1 MNRKLKLEELNRV
14 SIADFKQQKKDPVI
28 VLLDN
33 VRSLHNVGSVFRT
46 CDAMAVEKLYLCGIT
61 AKPPHRE
68 IQKTAIGA
76 TESVNW
82 EYIEDTISI
91 IHRYK
96 KEGYTIISVEQ
107 TSNSI
112 ALGNYNWKNEKVLLI
127 FGNEVDGVQQKIIDL
142 SDFSLE
148 IPQWGTKHS
157 FNITVSAGIVLW
169 DLKSKTSL

>member
-1 MNRKLKLEELNRV
+1 M
-14 SIADFKQQKKDPVI
+14 
-28 VLLDN
+28 
-33 VRSLHNVGSVFRT
+33 RSLHNVGSVFRT
-46 CDAMAVEKLYLCGIT
+46 CDAMAVEKIYLCGIT

-82 EYIEDTISI
+82 EYMDDAISI

-112 ALGNYNWKNEKVLLI
+112 ALGNYNWKNEKVLLV

-169 DLKSKTSL
+169 DLKSKTSH

>member
-61 AKPPHRE
+61 AKPPQRE

-82 EYIEDTISI
+82 EYIRDAISI

-96 KEGYTIISVEQ
+96 KDGYTIISVEQ
-107 TSNSI
+107 TSNSL
-112 ALGNYNWKNEKVLLI
+112 ALGNYNWKNEKVLLV
-127 FGNEVDGVQQKIIDL
+127 FGNEVAGVQQKIIDL

-157 FNITVSAGIVLW
+157 FNITVSVGMVLW
-169 DLKSKTSL
+169 DLKSKTVR

>member
-14 SIADFKQQKKDPVI
+14 SITDFKQQKKEPVI

-82 EYIEDTISI
+82 EYNEDAISI

-107 TSNSI
+107 TSNST
-112 ALGNYNWKNEKVLLI
+112 ALGNYNWQNEKVLLV

>member
-33 VRSLHNVGSVFRT
+33 VRSLHNVGSLFRT

-68 IQKTAIGA
+68 IHKTAIGA

-82 EYIEDTISI
+82 EYIEDAISI
-91 IHRYK
+91 INKHK
-96 KEGYTIISVEQ
+96 KEDYTIISVEQ
-107 TSNSI
+107 TSNSK
-112 ALGNYNWKNEKVLLI
+112 ALRNYNWKNEKVLLV

-157 FNITVSAGIVLW
+157 FNITVSAGIILW
-169 DLKSKTSL
+169 DLKSKTSH

>member
-76 TESVNW
+76 TESMNW
-82 EYIEDTISI
+82 EYIEDAINI

-112 ALGNYNWKNEKVLLI
+112 ALGNYNWKNEKVLLV

-157 FNITVSAGIVLW
+157 FNITVSTGIVLW
-169 DLKSKTSL
+169 DLKSKTSH

>member
-14 SIADFKQQKKDPVI
+14 SIADFKQQKKEPVI

-82 EYIEDTISI
+82 EYMEDAIGI
-91 IHRYK
+91 INKHK

-107 TSNSI
+107 TSNSK

-157 FNITVSAGIVLW
+157 FNITVSAGIILW
-169 DLKSKTSL
+169 DSKIKN

>member
-82 EYIEDTISI
+82 EYMDDAISI

-112 ALGNYNWKNEKVLLI
+112 ALGNYNWKNEKVLLV
-127 FGNEVDGVQQKIIDL
+127 FGNEIDGVQQKIIDL
-142 SDFSLE
+142 SDFSIE

-157 FNITVSAGIVLW
+157 FNITVSLGIVLW
-169 DLKSKTSL
+169 DLKSKTVR

>member
-82 EYIEDTISI
+82 EYMDDAISI

-107 TSNSI
+107 TSNSK

-142 SDFSLE
+142 SDISLE

-169 DLKSKTSL
+169 DLKSKTSH

>member
-14 SIADFKQQKKDPVI
+14 SIADFKLQQKDPVV

-82 EYIEDTISI
+82 EYMEDAISI

-107 TSNSI
+107 TSNST
-112 ALGNYNWKNEKVLLI
+112 ALGNYNWKNEKVLLV
-127 FGNEVDGVQQKIIDL
+127 FGNEVDGVHQKIIDL

-169 DLKSKTSL
+169 DLKSKTSH

>member
-82 EYIEDTISI
+82 EYIDDAISI

-112 ALGNYNWKNEKVLLI
+112 ALGNYNWKNEKVLLV
-127 FGNEVDGVQQKIIDL
+127 FGNEVDGVHQKIIDL

-169 DLKSKTSL
+169 DLKSKTSH

>member
-14 SIADFKQQKKDPVI
+14 SIADFKLQQKDPVV

-82 EYIEDTISI
+82 EYMQDAISI

-96 KEGYTIISVEQ
+96 KVGYTIISIEQ
-107 TSNSI
+107 TSNSK
-112 ALGNYNWKNEKVLLI
+112 ALGNYNWENEKVLLV

-142 SDFSLE
+142 SDFSVE

>member
-14 SIADFKQQKKDPVI
+14 SIADFKLQQKDPVV

-82 EYIEDTISI
+82 EYMEDAISI

-112 ALGNYNWKNEKVLLI
+112 ALGNYNWKNEKVLLV
-127 FGNEVDGVQQKIIDL
+127 FGNEVDGVHQKIIDL

-169 DLKSKTSL
+169 DLKSKTSH

>member
-14 SIADFKQQKKDPVI
+14 SITDFKQQKKDPVI

-82 EYIEDTISI
+82 EYTEDAISI

-96 KEGYTIISVEQ
+96 KEGYNIISVEQ

-169 DLKSKTSL
+169 DLKSKTSH

>member
-14 SIADFKQQKKDPVI
+14 SIADFKLQQKDPVV

-82 EYIEDTISI
+82 EYMEDAISI

-112 ALGNYNWKNEKVLLI
+112 ALGNYNWKNEKVLLV
-127 FGNEVDGVQQKIIDL
+127 FGNEIDGVNQKIIDL

-169 DLKSKTSL
+169 DLKSKTSH

>member
-1 MNRKLKLEELNRV
+1 MNRKLKLEELNRA

-82 EYIEDTISI
+82 EYTEDAISI
-91 IHRYK
+91 IHDYK

-107 TSNSI
+107 TSNSM
-112 ALGNYNWKNEKVLLI
+112 ALENYNWKNEKILLV

-169 DLKSKTSL
+169 DLKSKTSH

>member
-14 SIADFKQQKKDPVI
+14 SIADFKQKKKDPVI

-61 AKPPHRE
+61 AKPPQRE

-82 EYIEDTISI
+82 EYMEDAISI

-107 TSNSI
+107 TSNST
-112 ALGNYNWKNEKVLLI
+112 ALGNYNWKNEKVLLV
-127 FGNEVDGVQQKIIDL
+127 FGNEVDGVHQKIIDL

-169 DLKSKTSL
+169 DLKSKTSH

>member
-82 EYIEDTISI
+82 EYTEDAITIINS
-91 IHRYK
+91 YK
-96 KEGYTIISVEQ
+96 RQGYTIISVEQ
-107 TSNSI
+107 TSNSK
-112 ALGNYNWKNEKVLLI
+112 ALGNYNWKNEKVLLV
-127 FGNEVDGVQQKIIDL
+127 FGNEIDGVQQKIIDL

-169 DLKSKTSL
+169 DLKSKTSH

>member
-82 EYIEDTISI
+82 EYMQDAISI

-96 KEGYTIISVEQ
+96 KVGYTIISIEQ

-142 SDFSLE
+142 SDISLE

-169 DLKSKTSL
+169 DLKSKTSH

>member
-76 TESVNW
+76 TESVEC
-82 EYIEDTISI
+82 EYISWF
-91 IHRYK
+91 H
-96 KEGYTIISVEQ
+96 
-107 TSNSI
+107 
-112 ALGNYNWKNEKVLLI
+112 WLLI
-127 FGNEVDGVQQKIIDL
+127 SKGRRCL
-142 SDFSLE
+142 DFISSV
-148 IPQWGTKHS
+148 T
-157 FNITVSAGIVLW
+157 
-169 DLKSKTSL
+169 

>member
-82 EYIEDTISI
+82 EYMEDAITIINS
-91 IHRYK
+91 YK
-96 KEGYTIISVEQ
+96 RQGYTIISVEQ
-107 TSNSI
+107 TSNSK
-112 ALGNYNWKNEKVLLI
+112 ALGNYNWKNEKVLLV

-142 SDFSLE
+142 SDFSIE

-157 FNITVSAGIVLW
+157 FNITVSLGIVLW
-169 DLKSKTSL
+169 DLKSKTVR

>member
-1 MNRKLKLEELNRV
+1 MLILNN
-14 SIADFKQQKKDPVI
+14 KKKDPVI

-82 EYIEDTISI
+82 EYMEDAISI

-112 ALGNYNWKNEKVLLI
+112 ALGNYNWKNEKVLLV

-169 DLKSKTSL
+169 DLKSKTSH

>member
-82 EYIEDTISI
+82 EYMHDAISI

-107 TSNSI
+107 TSNSV
-112 ALGNYNWKNEKVLLI
+112 ALGNYNWKNEKVLFV
-127 FGNEVDGVQQKIIDL
+127 FGNEVDGVNQKIIDL

-169 DLKSKTSL
+169 DLKSKTSH

>member
-82 EYIEDTISI
+82 EYIEDAISI
-91 IHRYK
+91 IHRHK

-107 TSNSI
+107 TSNST
-112 ALGNYNWKNEKVLLI
+112 ALGNYNWKNEKVLLV

-169 DLKSKTSL
+169 DIKSKTSN

>member
-82 EYIEDTISI
+82 EHKKDAISI

-112 ALGNYNWKNEKVLLI
+112 ALGNYNWKNEKVLLV

-169 DLKSKTSL
+169 DLKSKTSH

>member
-33 VRSLHNVGSVFRT
+33 VRSLHNVGSLFRT

-82 EYIEDTISI
+82 EYMDDAISI

-112 ALGNYNWKNEKVLLI
+112 ALGNYNWKNEKVLLV
-127 FGNEVDGVQQKIIDL
+127 FGNEVDGVHQKIIDL

-169 DLKSKTSL
+169 DLKSKTSH

>member
-33 VRSLHNVGSVFRT
+33 VRSLHNVGSLFRT

-82 EYIEDTISI
+82 EYIEDAISI
-91 IHRYK
+91 INSYK
-96 KEGYTIISVEQ
+96 RQGYTIISVEQ
-107 TSNSI
+107 TSNSK
-112 ALGNYNWKNEKVLLI
+112 ALGNYNWKNEKVLLV
-127 FGNEVDGVQQKIIDL
+127 FGNEIDGVQQKIIDL

-169 DLKSKTSL
+169 DLKSKTSR

>member
-14 SIADFKQQKKDPVI
+14 SVADFKQQKKDPVI

-46 CDAMAVEKLYLCGIT
+46 CDAMAVEKLYLSGIT

-82 EYIEDTISI
+82 EYNEDAISI

-96 KEGYTIISVEQ
+96 KEGYYIISVEQ
-107 TSNSI
+107 TSNST
-112 ALGNYNWKNEKVLLI
+112 ALGNYNWKNEKVLLV
-127 FGNEVDGVQQKIIDL
+127 FGNEVNGVQQKIIDL

-157 FNITVSAGIVLW
+157 FNITVSAGIILW
-169 DLKSKTSL
+169 DLKSKTRH

>member
-82 EYIEDTISI
+82 EYIEDATSI

-107 TSNSI
+107 TSNST
-112 ALGNYNWKNEKVLLI
+112 ALGNYNWKNEKVLLV

-142 SDFSLE
+142 SNFSLE

-157 FNITVSAGIVLW
+157 FNITVSAGIILW
-169 DLKSKTSL
+169 DLKSKTSH

>member
-1 MNRKLKLEELNRV
+1 MNRKLKLEELNRA
-14 SIADFKQQKKDPVI
+14 SIADFKHQKKDPVI

-33 VRSLHNVGSVFRT
+33 VRSLHNVGSLFRT

-82 EYIEDTISI
+82 EYMDDAISI

-112 ALGNYNWKNEKVLLI
+112 ALGNYNWKNEKVLLV
-127 FGNEVDGVQQKIIDL
+127 FGNEVDGVHQKIIDL
-142 SDFSLE
+142 SDFSIE

-169 DLKSKTSL
+169 DLKSKTSH

>member
-82 EYIEDTISI
+82 EYMDDAISI

-112 ALGNYNWKNEKVLLI
+112 ALGNYNWKNEKVLLV
-127 FGNEVDGVQQKIIDL
+127 FGNEVDGVHQKIIDL

-169 DLKSKTSL
+169 DLKSKTSH

>member
-14 SIADFKQQKKDPVI
+14 SIADFKQQKKDPII

-82 EYIEDTISI
+82 EYMEDAIGI
-91 IHRYK
+91 INKHK

-107 TSNSI
+107 TSNSK
-112 ALGNYNWKNEKVLLI
+112 ALGNYNWKNEKVLLV

-157 FNITVSAGIVLW
+157 FNITVSTGIVLW
-169 DLKSKTSL
+169 DLKSKTVR

>member
-1 MNRKLKLEELNRV
+1 M
-14 SIADFKQQKKDPVI
+14 
-28 VLLDN
+28 
-33 VRSLHNVGSVFRT
+33 RSLHNVGSVFRT

-82 EYIEDTISI
+82 EYMEDAISI

-112 ALGNYNWKNEKVLLI
+112 ALGNYNWKNEKVLLV

-142 SDFSLE
+142 SDFSIE

-169 DLKSKTSL
+169 DLKSKTSH

>member
-82 EYIEDTISI
+82 EYNEDAISI

-112 ALGNYNWKNEKVLLI
+112 ALGNYNWKNEKVLI
-127 FGNEVDGVQQKIIDL
+127 VFGNEVDGVQQKIIDL

-157 FNITVSAGIVLW
+157 FNITVSAGIILW
-169 DLKSKTSL
+169 DLKSKTSH

>member
-14 SIADFKQQKKDPVI
+14 SIADFKKQKKDPVI

-82 EYIEDTISI
+82 EYMEDAIRV

-96 KEGYTIISVEQ
+96 KEGYTIITVEQ

-112 ALGNYNWKNEKVLLI
+112 ALGNYNLKNEKVLLV

-169 DLKSKTSL
+169 DLKIKN

>member
-46 CDAMAVEKLYLCGIT
+46 CDAMAIEKLYLCGIT

-82 EYIEDTISI
+82 EYNEDAISI

-107 TSNSI
+107 TSNST
-112 ALGNYNWKNEKVLLI
+112 ALGNYNWKNEKILLI

-169 DLKSKTSL
+169 DLKSKTSH

>member
-61 AKPPHRE
+61 AKPPQRE

-82 EYIEDTISI
+82 EYIRDAISI

-107 TSNSI
+107 TSNSL
-112 ALGNYNWKNEKVLLI
+112 ALGNYNWKNEKVLLV
-127 FGNEVDGVQQKIIDL
+127 FGNEVAGVQQKIIDL

-157 FNITVSAGIVLW
+157 FNITVSVGMVLW
-169 DLKSKTSL
+169 DLKSKTVR

>member
-82 EYIEDTISI
+82 EYKKDAISI

-96 KEGYTIISVEQ
+96 KEGYTIVSIEQ
-107 TSNSI
+107 TSNST
-112 ALGNYNWKNEKVLLI
+112 ALGNYNWKNEKVLLV
-127 FGNEVDGVQQKIIDL
+127 FGNEVGGVQQKIIDL

-169 DLKSKTSL
+169 DLKSKTSH

>member
-76 TESVNW
+76 TESMNW
-82 EYIEDTISI
+82 EYIEDAINI

-112 ALGNYNWKNEKVLLI
+112 ALGNYNWKNEKVLLV

-157 FNITVSAGIVLW
+157 LNIAVSAGIVLW
-169 DLKSKTSL
+169 NLKSKTSH

>member
-14 SIADFKQQKKDPVI
+14 SITDFKKQKKDPVI
-28 VLLDN
+28 VILDN

-82 EYIEDTISI
+82 EYIEDAISI

-107 TSNSI
+107 TSNST
-112 ALGNYNWKNEKVLLI
+112 ALGNCNWKNEKVLLI

-169 DLKSKTSL
+169 DLKSKTSH